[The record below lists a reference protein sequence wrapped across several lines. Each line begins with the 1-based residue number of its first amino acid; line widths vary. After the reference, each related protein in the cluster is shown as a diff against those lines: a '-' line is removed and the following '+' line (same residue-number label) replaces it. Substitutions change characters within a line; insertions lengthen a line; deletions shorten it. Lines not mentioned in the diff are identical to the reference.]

1 MEFKINVFHHQ
12 APNQINPELEALF
25 QQGKQIM
32 SVLANLAAQVA
43 LNNTVTES
51 AIALIGGLK
60 HDLDKL
66 ISESDL
72 VGLQALSD
80 SLGKETQALANAVQ
94 MNTPLDPVVQA
105 TAAAAAT
112 ATDINSTGAAA
123 ETGAAE
129 STGDAASDPAAE
141 TTAAT

>member
-12 APNQINPELEALF
+12 APNQINPELGALF

-80 SLGKETQALANAVQ
+80 SLGKETQALAAAVQ

-112 ATDINSTGAAA
+112 ATDINSTGTAA
-123 ETGAAE
+123 ESGAAE